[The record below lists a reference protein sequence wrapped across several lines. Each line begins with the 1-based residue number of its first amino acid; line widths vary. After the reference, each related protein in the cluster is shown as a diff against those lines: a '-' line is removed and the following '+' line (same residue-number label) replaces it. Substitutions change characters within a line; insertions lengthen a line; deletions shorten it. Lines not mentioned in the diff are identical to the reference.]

1 MKNITLEALL
11 ESGAHLGHQA
21 KRWNPKMGKFLY
33 GVRDGVHVFDL
44 AKTKEA
50 LEEALDALKKAK
62 KDGKVILFIGT
73 KKQAKE
79 KVEEVAKAVGFPYIV
94 ERYLGG
100 SLSNFDQ
107 ISKSIK
113 GIIELR
119 DRFAAGDFGTY
130 TKKERLLIERK
141 IQKSELVYG
150 GILSMNKLPDMVFV
164 VDTHKE
170 LGVVKEANKL
180 GIEVVGITDSNADP
194 DMVDYPIPMNDDA
207 TGSID
212 FVMDLVKEALTTNK
226 ATKTK

>member
-21 KRWNPKMGKFLY
+21 KRWNPKMGKYLY

-62 KDGKVILFIGT
+62 KDGKVILFVGT

-79 KVEEVAKAVGFPYIV
+79 KVEEVAKAVGMPYIV

-100 SLSNFDQ
+100 TLSNFDQ

-113 GIIELR
+113 GITELK
-119 DRFAAGDFGTY
+119 DRFASGDFGDY
-130 TKKERLLIERK
+130 TKKERLLIDRK
-141 IQKSELVYG
+141 IQKAEKIYG
-150 GILSMNKLPDMVFV
+150 GILSMTKLPDMLFV

-170 LGVVKEANKL
+170 AGAVKEANNHN
-180 GIEVVGITDSNADP
+180 IEVVGVTDSNADP

-207 TGSID
+207 SGAIE
-212 FVMDLVKEALTTNK
+212 FVMDLVKEVLTS
-226 ATKTK
+226 KTK